1 MLLTGT
7 RLDVTTVVRTTM
19 WGIFEAGFW
28 LFFKFGAIIGGFN
41 HSWWGRDFGIVAAL
55 RLGQSLSS
63 LRVPLET
70 VVVVAAGS
78 VER

>member
-1 MLLTGT
+1 MAL
-7 RLDVTTVVRTTM
+7 
-19 WGIFEAGFW
+19 
-28 LFFKFGAIIGGFN
+28 IIPGE
-41 HSWWGRDFGIVAAL
+41 GRDFGIVAAL